1 MYVPAAV
8 VDHPV
13 EAARGRFGF
22 FLRRCFHE
30 GRGKIQMARLLPS
43 LGERG
48 VQGLIEL
55 GKHFPMQAAEIALL
69 ARKPT

>member
-1 MYVPAAV
+1 MV
-8 VDHPV
+8 
-13 EAARGRFGF
+13 
-22 FLRRCFHE
+22 
-30 GRGKIQMARLLPS
+30 QLLPS

-69 ARKPT
+69 ARQPA